1 MCKPLR
7 PLWFILHLILS
18 KEKYRPNFLFLLI
31 HTKMNLPYFIAHRLI
46 KGRRE
51 GTSFSRPI
59 NVIAI
64 IGIAMGLA
72 VMILAVAILT
82 GFKQQIR
89 DKVVGF
95 GANIQIMNFDSNISF
110 ETTPISDTQK
120 FIPAIKQIPGIKH
133 LEVFATK
140 AGIIRTDEDI
150 QGVVLK
156 GIGSDFDW
164 KYFKSNMV
172 DGSVFTVTDT
182 GLTNKVIISKK
193 ISNMLRLK
201 TGDSFAML
209 FIQDPP
215 RMRKFT
221 ISGIYETSL
230 EEFDKMYVYCDIGHI
245 KRLNGWRDDQVSGFE
260 IFIDDF
266 DKLDEMTS
274 AVRDAIGYKIT
285 EEDTKFKVTNIR
297 MKYPQI
303 FDWLNFQ
310 DVNVI
315 IIILLMLIVAGFNM
329 ISGLLILILEKTNMI
344 GVLKSLGAEDIT
356 IRRIFLYQAAY
367 LIGKG
372 LFWGNLVGLG
382 LAFIQLKTGVITLD
396 PSSYYIKTVP
406 VNLEL
411 IHILLLNA
419 GTMAAIILM
428 LLVPTKLISRITPVK
443 AIRYD

>member
-1 MCKPLR
+1 
-7 PLWFILHLILS
+7 
-18 KEKYRPNFLFLLI
+18 
-31 HTKMNLPYFIAHRLI
+31 MNLPYFIAHRLV

-64 IGIAMGLA
+64 IGIATGLA
-72 VMILAVAILT
+72 VMIISVAVLT

-95 GANIQIMNFDSNISF
+95 GSNIQIVNFDSNLSF
-110 ETTPISDTQK
+110 ETAPITQGQE
-120 FIPAIKQIPGIKH
+120 FIPKINNIKGIKH
-133 LEVFATK
+133 IQVFATK
-140 AGIIRTDEDI
+140 AGIIKTNEDI

-164 KYFKSNMV
+164 SYFSSSMV
-172 DGSVFTVTDT
+172 DGSVFTVSDT
-182 GLTNKVIISKK
+182 AITNKVIISRK
-193 ISNMLRLK
+193 IADMLRLK
-201 TGDSFAML
+201 TGDSFAMH
-209 FIQDPP
+209 FVQDPP

-230 EEFDKMYVYCDIGHI
+230 EEFDKMYVFCDIGHI
-245 KRLNGWRDDQVSGFE
+245 RRLNGWKDDQVSGFE
-260 IFIDDF
+260 IFINDF
-266 DKLDEMTS
+266 DRLDEMTL
-274 AVRDAIGYKIT
+274 AVEDAVGYRIAED
-285 EEDTKFKVTNIR
+285 EEKFKVINIR
-297 MKYPQI
+297 TKYPQI

-315 IIILLMLIVAGFNM
+315 IIIILMLVVAGFNM

-344 GVLKSLGAEDIT
+344 GIMKAIGSDDVT

-367 LIGKG
+367 LIAKG
-372 LFWGNLVGLG
+372 LLWGNLIGIG
-382 LAFIQLKTGVITLD
+382 LAFIQLKTGLISLD

-411 IHILLLNA
+411 AHILLLNA
-419 GTMAAIILM
+419 GTMAAILIM
-428 LLVPTKLISRITPVK
+428 LLVPSKLISRITPVK

>member
-1 MCKPLR
+1 
-7 PLWFILHLILS
+7 
-18 KEKYRPNFLFLLI
+18 
-31 HTKMNLPYFIAHRLI
+31 MNLPYFIAQRLI

-64 IGIAMGLA
+64 VGIAMGLA

-89 DKVVGF
+89 EKVVGF
-95 GANIQIMNFDSNISF
+95 GSHIQIMNFDSNISF

-120 FIPAIKQIPGIKH
+120 FITKIKAIPGVAHIQ
-133 LEVFATK
+133 VFATK

-164 KYFKSNMV
+164 SYFRSNMV

-182 GLTNKVIISKK
+182 GRTDKVIISKK
-193 ISNMLRLK
+193 ISDMLRLK
-201 TGDSFAML
+201 TGDSFNML

-230 EEFDKMYVYCDIGHI
+230 EEFDKMYVFCDIGHI
-245 KRLNGWRDDQVSGFE
+245 KRLNGWNNDQVSGFE
-260 IFIDDF
+260 VYLNDF
-266 DKLDEMTS
+266 RKLDEMTL

-285 EEDTKFKVTNIR
+285 QEETKFKVTNIR
-297 MKYPQI
+297 IRYPQI

-310 DVNVI
+310 DINVI

-344 GVLKSLGAEDIT
+344 GILKSLGAEDIT
-356 IRRIFLYQAAY
+356 IRRLFLYQAAY
-367 LIGKG
+367 LIAKG
-372 LFWGNLVGLG
+372 LFWGNFIGIG
-382 LAFIQLKTGVITLD
+382 LAYIQLKTGLITLD
-396 PSSYYIKTVP
+396 PTSYYIKTVP

-411 IHILLLNA
+411 SHILLLNA
-419 GTMAAIILM
+419 GTMVAIIIM
-428 LLVPTKLISRITPVK
+428 LLVPSQLISRISPVK